1 MVEKIR
7 IEEMIVV
14 EGKNDTLTLKRWF
27 DCDTIETNGSAI
39 PEVILERIA
48 LALERRGVIV
58 FTDPDFPGE
67 KVRKIIDQEI
77 PGCAHA
83 FLPKA
88 DAIDHQK
95 RKVGI
100 EHAGYDALRT
110 ALNAARNSAQE
121 VSKDFRPVTYA
132 QLMEAG
138 LIAGQDARKRREQ
151 VGELLGIGYNN
162 SKQLVK
168 RLEQFRISNEEFE
181 EAMKQLEKEQTE

>member
-1 MVEKIR
+1 MIEKEQIR
-7 IEEMIVV
+7 EMIVV

-27 DCDTIETNGSAI
+27 DCDTIESNGSAI

-58 FTDPDFPGE
+58 FTDPDYPGD
-67 KVRKIIDQEI
+67 KVRKIIDQEV

-88 DAIDHQK
+88 DAIDHRK

-100 EHAGYDALRT
+100 EHAEYEALKT
-110 ALNAARNSAQE
+110 ALFSARSGSDDAQAE
-121 VSKDFRPVTYA
+121 FIPVPASK
-132 QLMEAG
+132 LMEAG
-138 LIAGQDARKRREQ
+138 LTAGPHAKKRRERL
-151 VGELLGIGYNN
+151 GELLGIGYNN

-168 RLEQFRISNEEFE
+168 RLEQFRISLEEFDN
-181 EAMKQLEKEQTE
+181 ALKQLEKEQME

>member
-1 MVEKIR
+1 MR

-67 KVRKIIDQEI
+67 KVRKVIDQEV

-88 DAIDHQK
+88 DATDHKK

-100 EHAGYDALRT
+100 EHAGFAALKA
-110 ALNAARNSAQE
+110 ALNAARSSTMELPA
-121 VSKDFRPVTYA
+121 DFDPVPFSR
-132 QLMEAG
+132 LMEAG
-138 LIAGQDARKRREQ
+138 LIAGADAKKRREQ

-168 RLEQFRISNEEFE
+168 RLEQFRISVEEFE
-181 EAMKQLEKEQTE
+181 VAMKQLEKEQNE